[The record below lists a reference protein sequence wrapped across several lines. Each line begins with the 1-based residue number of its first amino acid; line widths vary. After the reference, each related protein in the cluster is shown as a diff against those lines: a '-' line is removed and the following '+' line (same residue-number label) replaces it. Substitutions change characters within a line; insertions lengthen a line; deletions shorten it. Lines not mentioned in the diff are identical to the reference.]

1 MHLNE
6 IKKIFILNIIL
17 TFIKTD
23 FLYAGLDFLLKIQ
36 IPIDINIYHDG
47 RISSKQDGSF
57 IWETRMTTGNGGER
71 FGIAVSQNLK
81 HFFFR
86 PHYYVTSEK
95 QSKSG
100 WSNNEP
106 LRPGQEYTMW
116 VESREVNETRI
127 RQSGEMIL
135 KTLSN
140 KGFIIYQQELHEY
153 RQYRKIVDSSG
164 RFIKDLSPIVFT
176 SPENQMIIK
185 YDNKGSEVNRI
196 IIDSDLNFNLR
207 TVNYNFY
214 PPEESLDN
222 KNIIAFKVTED
233 SFGKFISFYK
243 FTDSDLLSSPNRI
256 TLGSSQ
262 NGSLTAT
269 VNNPEQALLN
279 IQSSTNLIDWNTFK
293 TIRNEPSL
301 EIVVPANKPNEF
313 IRAIE

>member
-1 MHLNE
+1 MHLNI
-6 IKKIFILNIIL
+6 IKKIFIINIIL
-17 TFIKTD
+17 TFIQTN

-36 IPIDINIYHDG
+36 IPIDISVMNDG
-47 RISSKQDGSF
+47 KISSKQDGSF
-57 IWETRMTTGNGGER
+57 IWETRMATGQWGER

-81 HFFFR
+81 YFFFR

-95 QSKSG
+95 QSKWG

-135 KTLSN
+135 KSLSN
-140 KGFIIYQQELHEY
+140 KGFIIYQKERHEY

-164 RFIKDLSPIVFT
+164 RFIKDLSPIIFT
-176 SPENQMIIK
+176 SPENQLMIK
-185 YDNKGSEVNRI
+185 YDNKGSELNRI
-196 IIDSDLNFNLR
+196 IIDSELNFNLR
-207 TVNYNFY
+207 TFDYEFY
-214 PPEESLDN
+214 PTDESLDN
-222 KNIIAFKVTED
+222 KSIIAFKVTED
-233 SFGKFISFYK
+233 SSGKFISFYK

-262 NGSLTAT
+262 NGSFTAT

-293 TIRNEPSL
+293 TIKNEPSL
-301 EIVVPANKPNEF
+301 EIVVPANKKQEF